1 MLSNCLFIDD
11 PDSECEVD
19 GVKIDGS
26 FLIVPWACILL
37 LLSKC
42 QKHGCAEQVLP
53 SNVKVSRKGN
63 IIVKTAE
70 KRKIATKYNIIGEAI
85 KKGPNLEHFQTEGM
99 V

>member
-19 GVKIDGS
+19 GVNIDGS
-26 FLIVPWACILL
+26 FLIVPWA
-37 LLSKC
+37 SKC

-63 IIVKTAE
+63 IIVKLFIFIYLLSITIL
-70 KRKIATKYNIIGEAI
+70 KHRGQWIIVLDHVG
-85 KKGPNLEHFQTEGM
+85 L
-99 V
+99 

>member
-1 MLSNCLFIDD
+1 MLIVCLFTDD

-42 QKHGCAEQVLP
+42 QRHGCAEQVLP

-63 IIVKTAE
+63 VSIVIRQHNRGSNENVPK
-70 KRKIATKYNIIGEAI
+70 
-85 KKGPNLEHFQTEGM
+85 LEHFPKYSEYGKN
-99 V
+99 VYVRG